1 MAIFQRGIKM
11 EITFLGTNGWF
22 DTHTGATSSVFLNT
36 KDCYIVLDA
45 GSGFYKVT
53 SLLKE
58 DKPIF
63 LFLSHLHL
71 DHICALQMLPL
82 LKNKNLTII
91 VVGKEQKENLAKFMQ
106 LPFMPTAKMLNIEV
120 KEVEE
125 IKNKLPFKVEYYEL
139 AHAVKTFGYK
149 IFSEDKVVAYGLDSG
164 LCENI
169 LNLAKDSDL
178 FICECSYLPNQDP
191 DFNHLNPKAAALI
204 AKEAKTKLLALIH
217 FKADVYD
224 TFEKRD
230 LALLEAGKYFEKTFA
245 PYDGDTI
252 TI

>member
-1 MAIFQRGIKM
+1 M

-22 DTHTGATSSVFLNT
+22 DTHTGATSCVFLNT
-36 KDCYIVLDA
+36 KEAYIVLDC
-45 GSGFYKVT
+45 GSGFYKVP

-63 LFLSHLHL
+63 LLLTHLHL

-91 VVGKEQKENLAKFMQ
+91 VVGKQQKEDLQKFMQ
-106 LPFMPTAKMLNIEV
+106 LPFMPTAKMLGIKIAEI
-120 KEVEE
+120 EE

-149 IFSEDKVVAYGLDSG
+149 IFAESKIVAYGLDSG

-169 LNLAKDSDL
+169 LHLVKDSDL
-178 FICECSYLPNQDP
+178 FICECSYLPNQEP

-204 AKEAKTKLLALIH
+204 AKEAKAKLLALIH

-230 LALLEAGKYFEKTFA
+230 LALLCAGEHFEKVFA
-245 PYDGDTI
+245 PYDGDII

>member
-1 MAIFQRGIKM
+1 MP
-11 EITFLGTNGWF
+11 N
-22 DTHTGATSSVFLNT
+22 
-36 KDCYIVLDA
+36 
-45 GSGFYKVT
+45 
-53 SLLKE
+53 LLRE

-106 LPFMPTAKMLNIEV
+106 PPFMPTAKMLGINVAEI
-120 KEVEE
+120 EE
-125 IKNKLPFKVEYYEL
+125 IKNKLPFKVEYFEL

-149 IFSEDKVVAYGLDSG
+149 IFCEDKIVSYGLDSG

-169 LNLAKDSDL
+169 LSLAKDSDL
-178 FICECSYLPNQDP
+178 FICECSYLPGQEP

-204 AKEAKTKLLALIH
+204 AKEANVKLLALIH

-230 LALLEAGKYFEKTFA
+230 LALLEAGKYFEKSFV

>member
-1 MAIFQRGIKM
+1 MKIN
-11 EITFLGTNGWF
+11 FLGTNGWF
-22 DTHTGATSSVFLNT
+22 DTHTGSTSCVFLDT
-36 KDCYIVLDA
+36 KESYIIFDC
-45 GSGFYKVT
+45 GSGFYKVP

-58 DKPIF
+58 DKPIY

-71 DHICALQMLPL
+71 DHICGLQLLPL
-82 LKNKNLTII
+82 LKDKDITII

-106 LPFMPTAKMLNIEV
+106 LPFMPTAKVLGIKVAEI
-120 KEVEE
+120 EE
-125 IKNKLPFKVEYYEL
+125 IKNNLPFKVEYFEL

-149 IFSEDKVVAYGLDSG
+149 IFSEDKIISYGLDSG
-164 LCENI
+164 LCKNI

-178 FICECSYLPNQDP
+178 FICECSYLPAQDP

-204 AKEAKTKLLALIH
+204 AKESNVKLLALIH

-230 LALLEAGKYFEKTFA
+230 LALLEAGKYFVNTFA
-245 PYDGDTI
+245 PYDGDEI

>member
-1 MAIFQRGIKM
+1 MK
-11 EITFLGTNGWF
+11 ITFLGTNGWF
-22 DTHTGATSSVFLNT
+22 DTHTGATSCVFLNT
-36 KDCYIVLDA
+36 KDCYIILDA
-45 GSGFYKVT
+45 GSGFYKVP

-58 DKPIF
+58 DKPIY
-63 LFLSHLHL
+63 LFLTHLHL
-71 DHICALQMLPL
+71 DHICALQILPL

-106 LPFMPTAKMLNIEV
+106 LPFMPTAEMLGMEV
-120 KEVEE
+120 FELEK
-125 IKNKLPFKVEYYEL
+125 IKNKLPFKVDSFEL
-139 AHAVKTFGYK
+139 VHAVKTFGYK
-149 IFSEDKVVAYGLDSG
+149 FFIEDKIISYGLDSG

-178 FICECSYLPNQDP
+178 FICECSYLPAQAP

-204 AKEAKTKLLALIH
+204 AKEAKAKLLALIH

-224 TFEKRD
+224 SFEKRD

-245 PYDGDTI
+245 PYDGDSI
-252 TI
+252 SV

>member
-1 MAIFQRGIKM
+1 M

-22 DTHTGATSSVFLNT
+22 DTHTGATSCVLLNT

-45 GSGFYKVT
+45 GSGFYKIPD
-53 SLLKE
+53 LLKE
-58 DKPIF
+58 IKPIY

-71 DHICALQMLPL
+71 DHICGLQMLPL
-82 LKNKNLTII
+82 LKNKKLTII
-91 VVGKEQKENLAKFMQ
+91 VTGKEQKDDLANFMH
-106 LPFMPTAKMLNIEV
+106 LPFMATAKMLNVDV
-120 KEVEE
+120 KEIEE
-125 IKNKLPFKVEYYEL
+125 IKNELPFKIEYFEL

-149 IFSEDKVVAYGLDSG
+149 IFAEDKVIAYGLDSG
-164 LCENI
+164 LCENV
-169 LNLAKDSDL
+169 LHLAKDSDL
-178 FICECSYLPNQDP
+178 FICECSYLPTQDP

-204 AKEAKTKLLALIH
+204 AKEANAKLLALIH

-230 LALLEAGKYFEKTFA
+230 LALVEAGKYYEKSFA
-245 PYDGDTI
+245 PYDGDII

>member
-1 MAIFQRGIKM
+1 M

-22 DTHTGATSSVFLNT
+22 DTHTGATSCVFLDT

-45 GSGFYKVT
+45 GSGFYKVP

-58 DKPIF
+58 DKPIY
-63 LFLSHLHL
+63 LLLTHLHL
-71 DHICALQMLPL
+71 DHICGLQMLPL
-82 LKNKNLTII
+82 LKNKNLTIG
-91 VVGKEQKENLAKFMQ
+91 VVGEKQKEDLKKIMC
-106 LPFMPTAKMLNIEV
+106 LPFMATPKMLGLKVAEI
-120 KEVEE
+120 EE
-125 IKNKLPFKVEYYEL
+125 IKKDLPFKVEYFEL

-149 IFSEDKVVAYGLDSG
+149 IFAESKVVAYGLDSG

-169 LNLAKDSDL
+169 LHLARNSDL
-178 FICECSYLPNQDP
+178 FICECSFLPTQDP

-204 AKEAKTKLLALIH
+204 AKEAKAKLLALIH

-230 LALLEAGKYFEKTFA
+230 LALLAAGKEFERVFA
-245 PYDGDTI
+245 PYDGDLI